1 MIAIWLVGLIVGV
14 AVAAFASRRAV
25 VAALA
30 AGEIA
35 RISPAFIGVTVM
47 AVGTDLPEIANSITS
62 ALTGHGDV
70 NVGDSAGS
78 ALTQVTLVLAILCLV
93 AAPLGADR
101 RTTATI
107 GAVTVGALVLDGV
120 VVRDQVFS
128 RADGALLVGIWVVSL
143 VVFDQLRERPPDI
156 EPPARRS
163 AAPHVGR
170 ALLWLGVVAVAAM
183 AVVRSFVEVSDAVG
197 VPELLASAVV
207 LALGTSLPELVV
219 DWTAIRRGAVALALG
234 DLFGSSLVDATLAIG
249 SGPAIRATVV
259 SADAVSACLIAAGG
273 VALATV
279 VVARRSSHGW
289 RSATALFAVYLVA
302 TGALIAFTG

>member
-1 MIAIWLVGLIVGV
+1 MIAVWLAGLVVGV
-14 AVAAFASRRAV
+14 AVAAVASRRAV
-25 VAALA
+25 VAALTVS
-30 AGEIA
+30 EVA
-35 RISPAFIGVTVM
+35 RISPAFIGATVM

-62 ALTGHGDV
+62 ALTGHGDI

-93 AAPLGADR
+93 AAPIRSDH
-101 RTTATI
+101 RTIATI
-107 GAVTVGALVLDGV
+107 GAITVGALVLDGI

-128 RADGALLVGIWVVSL
+128 RPNGLLLVGIWFISL
-143 VVFDQLRERPPDI
+143 IVFDQLRDRPPNI
-156 EPPARRS
+156 EPPDRRS
-163 AAPHVGR
+163 AAPYVGR
-170 ALLWLGVVAVAAM
+170 VLLWLAVVAVAATV
-183 AVVRSFVEVSDAVG
+183 VVRSFVAVSDTVG

-219 DWTAIRRGAVALALG
+219 DWTALRRGAVALALG

-259 SADAVSACLIAAGG
+259 SADAVTACLIAACG

-279 VVARRSSHGW
+279 VMTLRSSHGR
-289 RSATALFAVYLVA
+289 RSAAALFVVYLVA
-302 TGALIAFTG
+302 TGALVVFTG